1 MRSNKKIIRRK
12 LPREIGFVSI
22 LVLALAAQ
30 PSPAP
35 AQWSKAYEQFYMPG
49 DFNWTFRRTYAAADR
64 LFNAFDYGHA
74 ILYEKLYTRPGADAS
89 ILEDKEY
96 NFITKKLLVSPPDIP
111 LEEAAI
117 EVAYAKLAPEA
128 KMMFDWAHLL
138 HRQVYDVLADEKL
151 SQDEKDAT
159 IARLIS
165 YYKTRP
171 DLAFSSSPKSMD
183 LMEGQPYSLA
193 FRNKYPKFNGLI
205 WGYHWLQ
212 VGLYEPLMTGKT
224 LEERQAGVTAAVAR
238 FRQMLENAPEHMPR
252 IMPMTA
258 AVAPTF
264 AKRYPEAA
272 IIFDNLHSMHDVVS
286 DILTNPKVP
295 QNRKRAEI
303 LRAGALYRDRTSY
316 VITPAEWMEMAQM
329 MGIENMGG
337 PAVGFLPG
345 WPTPTIPRGQSAAEA
360 MKNMPG
366 MPGMSGMSGAN
377 SNVAGMKMDSSSS
390 ARAAGMAGMDHS
402 KMPGMSP
409 SGASPSNAPM
419 NHANMTMAPDSA
431 GRSGSMN
438 MMGMNMDRSAMMQMH
453 MRMMKDPVIR
463 ERVMRD
469 TTMRRMMNEMMQAMP
484 ADHEMNMSDMTP
496 SGARRSAP
504 SSPAKKD
511 RLRAATSPNTRT
523 TSMTKTSTPN
533 KAKSPTAKRTSSAG
547 KKAATK
553 PAPKPA
559 MPPMDHS
566 KMNMPGMEMPPVKK
580 N

>member
-1 MRSNKKIIRRK
+1 MERNEDMIRRRV
-12 LPREIGFVSI
+12 PRAAALFAA
-22 LVLALAAQ
+22 LVIAFAAQ
-30 PSPAP
+30 PPTAG
-35 AQWSKAYEQFYMPG
+35 AQWSRAYEQFYMPG
-49 DFNWTFRRTYAAADR
+49 DFNWTFRRTYAGADR

-74 ILYEKLYTRPGADAS
+74 ILYEKLYTRPGADVS
-89 ILEDKEY
+89 LLEDKEY
-96 NFITKKLLVSPPDIP
+96 NFITKKLLVSPPNLP

-117 EVAYAKLAPEA
+117 EVAYAKIAPEA
-128 KMMFDWAHLL
+128 KMMFDWAHLF

-151 SQDEKDAT
+151 SQGEKDAAV
-159 IARLIS
+159 ARLVS

-224 LEERQAGVTAAVAR
+224 LEERQAGVGAAVVR

-286 DILTNPKVP
+286 DILANPRVP
-295 QNRKRAEI
+295 QNRKRTEI

-316 VITPAEWMEMAQM
+316 VITTAEWMEMARM

-345 WPTPTIPRGQSAAEA
+345 WPTPTIARGQSAAEA
-360 MKNMPG
+360 MKNMAG
-366 MPGMSGMSGAN
+366 MAGMASAS
-377 SNVAGMKMDSSSS
+377 SNMAGMKMDSSSS
-390 ARAAGMAGMDHS
+390 
-402 KMPGMSP
+402 
-409 SGASPSNAPM
+409 NTPM
-419 NHANMTMAPDSA
+419 NHAKTTMAPDSA
-431 GRSGSMN
+431 GKMGSMN
-438 MMGMNMDRSAMMQMH
+438 MEGMNMDQSAMTQMH
-453 MRMMKDPVIR
+453 MRMMEDPVIR

-469 TTMRRMMNEMMQAMP
+469 TTMRRLMNEMMQSMP
-484 ADHEMNMSDMTP
+484 ADHEMNMGEMAP
-496 SGARRSAP
+496 SRARRPAPISSATNK
-504 SSPAKKD
+504 S
-511 RLRAATSPNTRT
+511 RAATS
-523 TSMTKTSTPN
+523 TKTRAPSSMKKTSSTK
-533 KAKSPTAKRTSSAG
+533 KAKSSTAKGASTTPT
-547 KKAATK
+547 KATAK

-559 MPPMDHS
+559 MDHS
-566 KMNMPGMEMPPVKK
+566 KMNMPGMEMPPAKK
-580 N
+580 K

>member
-1 MRSNKKIIRRK
+1 MESNADMIRRK
-12 LPREIGFVSI
+12 MSWAAGLFAT

-30 PSPAP
+30 PSVAG

-49 DFNWTFRRTYAAADR
+49 DFNWTFRRTYAGADR

-74 ILYEKLYTRPGADAS
+74 ILYEKLYTRPGADVS
-89 ILEDKEY
+89 LLEDEEY
-96 NFITKKLLVSPPDIP
+96 NFITKKLLISPPNLP

-117 EVAYAKLAPEA
+117 EVAYAKIAPEA
-128 KMMFDWAHLL
+128 KMMFDWAHLF
-138 HRQVYDVLADEKL
+138 HRQVYDVLSDEKL
-151 SQDEKDAT
+151 SQGEKDAT
-159 IARLIS
+159 IARLVG

-193 FRNKYPKFNGLI
+193 FRSKYPKFNGLI

-212 VGLYEPLMTGKT
+212 VGLYEPLMVGKN

-286 DILTNPKVP
+286 DILANPKVP

-345 WPTPTIPRGQSAAEA
+345 WPAPTIARGQSAAEA
-360 MKNMPG
+360 MKNMAG
-366 MPGMSGMSGAN
+366 MGGMAGAS
-377 SNVAGMKMDSSSS
+377 SNMAGMKMDSSS
-390 ARAAGMAGMDHS
+390 
-402 KMPGMSP
+402 
-409 SGASPSNAPM
+409 SNAPM
-419 NHANMTMAPDSA
+419 NHANMTMASDSA
-431 GRSGSMN
+431 GKMGSMKT
-438 MMGMNMDRSAMMQMH
+438 MGKNMDQSAMMQMH
-453 MRMMKDPVIR
+453 MRMMEDPVIR

-469 TTMRRMMNEMMQAMP
+469 TTMRRLMSEMMQSMP
-484 ADHEMNMSDMTP
+484 ADHEMNMGDMAP
-496 SGARRSAP
+496 SRVHRAAP
-504 SSPAKKD
+504 SSSAKS
-511 RLRAATSPNTRT
+511 RSRAEPSAKTRSSSSMAKNST
-523 TSMTKTSTPN
+523 TG
-533 KAKSPTAKRTSSAG
+533 KAKSSTSKGASPT
-547 KKAATK
+547 KKAAAK

-559 MPPMDHS
+559 MDHS
-566 KMNMPGMEMPPVKK
+566 KMDMPGMEMPPAKK
-580 N
+580 K

>member
-1 MRSNKKIIRRK
+1 MIRRK
-12 LPREIGFVSI
+12 MSLAAGLAAT
-22 LVLALAAQ
+22 LVLGLAAH
-30 PSPAP
+30 PSVAG

-49 DFNWTFRRTYAAADR
+49 DFNWTFRRTYPGADR

-74 ILYEKLYTRPGADAS
+74 ILYEKLYTRPGADIS
-89 ILEDKEY
+89 LLEDKEY
-96 NFITKKLLVSPPDIP
+96 NFITKKLLVSPPNLP

-117 EVAYAKLAPEA
+117 EVAYAKIAPEA
-128 KMMFDWAHLL
+128 KMMFDWAHLF
-138 HRQVYDVLADEKL
+138 HRQVYDVLADERL
-151 SQDEKDAT
+151 SQGEKDAT

-252 IMPMTA
+252 MMPMTA

-264 AKRYPEAA
+264 SKRYPEAA

-295 QNRKRAEI
+295 HDRKRAEI
-303 LRAGALYRDRTSY
+303 LRAAAAYRDRTSY

-329 MGIENMGG
+329 MGLENMGG

-345 WPTPTIPRGQSAAEA
+345 WPTPTIARGQPAAEA
-360 MKNMPG
+360 MKNMA
-366 MPGMSGMSGAN
+366 GMSGKSGAS
-377 SNVAGMKMDSSSS
+377 SNMAGMKMDSSS
-390 ARAAGMAGMDHS
+390 AGAAGMAGMDHS
-402 KMPGMSP
+402 KMTGMSP
-409 SGASPSNAPM
+409 SASPPNAPM
-419 NHANMTMAPDSA
+419 NHANMAMAPDST
-431 GRSGSMN
+431 GKTGSMN

-453 MRMMKDPVIR
+453 MRMMEDPVIR

-469 TTMRRMMNEMMQAMP
+469 TTMRRMMSEMQSMP
-484 ADHEMNMSDMTP
+484 AGHEMNMSDTP
-496 SGARRSAP
+496 SSGAHRSAP
-504 SSPAKKD
+504 TSSAKNKS
-511 RLRAATSPNTRT
+511 RATTSTKTRPH
-523 TSMTKTSTPN
+523 TSMTKQSDPG
-533 KAKSPTAKRTSSAG
+533 KAKSSTAKGTSTAG
-547 KKAATK
+547 KKAATSK
-553 PAPKPA
+553 PAAKPA
-559 MPPMDHS
+559 TPPMDHS
-566 KMNMPGMEMPPVKK
+566 KMNMPGMEMPPAKK
-580 N
+580 K

>member
-1 MRSNKKIIRRK
+1 MRSNGDMIRRTV
-12 LPREIGFVSI
+12 PRATGLFAA
-22 LVLALAAQ
+22 LVLAFAAQ
-30 PSPAP
+30 PSAAG
-35 AQWSKAYEQFYMPG
+35 AQWSRAYEQFYMPG
-49 DFNWTFRRTYAAADR
+49 DFNWTFRRTYPGADR

-74 ILYEKLYTRPGADAS
+74 ILYEKLYTRPGADIS
-89 ILEDKEY
+89 LLEDKEY
-96 NFITKKLLVSPPDIP
+96 NFITKKLLVSPPNLP

-117 EVAYAKLAPEA
+117 EVAYAKIAPEA
-128 KMMFDWAHLL
+128 KMMFDWAHLF
-138 HRQVYDVLADEKL
+138 HRQVYDVLSDEKL
-151 SQDEKDAT
+151 SPAEKDAT

-171 DLAFSSSPKSMD
+171 DLAFSSFPKSMD
-183 LMEGQPYSLA
+183 LMEGQPYSLD

-212 VGLYEPLMTGKT
+212 VGLYEPLMAGKT

-337 PAVGFLPG
+337 PAVGFLTG
-345 WPTPTIPRGQSAAEA
+345 WPTPTIARGQSAAEA
-360 MKNMPG
+360 MKNMAG
-366 MPGMSGMSGAN
+366 MGGVSGAS
-377 SNVAGMKMDSSSS
+377 SNMAGMKMDSSSS

-409 SGASPSNAPM
+409 SAVSPSNAPM

-431 GRSGSMN
+431 GRNGSMN
-438 MMGMNMDRSAMMQMH
+438 MMGMNMDQSAMMQMH

-496 SGARRSAP
+496 SEARRSAP

-511 RLRAATSPNTRT
+511 RSRAATSPNTRT

-566 KMNMPGMEMPPVKK
+566 KMNMPAMEMPPVKK

>member
-1 MRSNKKIIRRK
+1 MESNKDMIRRK
-12 LPREIGFVSI
+12 RPWAAGLFAA

-30 PSPAP
+30 PSVAG
-35 AQWSKAYEQFYMPG
+35 AQWSRAYEQFYMPG
-49 DFNWTFRRTYAAADR
+49 DFNWTFRRTYPGADR

-74 ILYEKLYTRPGADAS
+74 ILYERLYTRPGAAVS
-89 ILEDKEY
+89 LLEEKEY
-96 NFITKKLLVSPPDIP
+96 NFITKKLLISPPNLP

-117 EVAYAKLAPEA
+117 EVAYAKIAPEA
-128 KMMFDWAHLL
+128 KMMFDWAHLF

-151 SQDEKDAT
+151 SQGEKDAT

-171 DLAFSSSPKSMD
+171 DLAFSSSPKSME

-212 VGLYEPLMTGKT
+212 VGLYEPLMVGKT

-252 IMPMTA
+252 MMPMTA

-295 QNRKRAEI
+295 QNRKRTEI
-303 LRAGALYRDRTSY
+303 LRAGSLYRDRTSY

-345 WPTPTIPRGQSAAEA
+345 WPTPTIARGQSAAEA
-360 MKNMPG
+360 MKNMAG
-366 MPGMSGMSGAN
+366 M
-377 SNVAGMKMDSSSS
+377 AGMKMDSSSS
-390 ARAAGMAGMDHS
+390 PRVAGMAGMDHS

-409 SGASPSNAPM
+409 AAAVSPTAAA
-419 NHANMTMAPDSA
+419 NHA
-431 GRSGSMN
+431 
-438 MMGMNMDRSAMMQMH
+438 GMNMDKDSAAKGGSMDMMQMNMDHSAMMQMH
-453 MRMMKDPVIR
+453 MRMMEDPVIR

-469 TTMRRMMNEMMQAMP
+469 TTMRRLMNEMMQGMP
-484 ADHEMNMSDMTP
+484 ADHEMNMSNMTP
-496 SGARRSAP
+496 SRARPSAP
-504 SSPAKKD
+504 SPSTKN
-511 RLRAATSPNTRT
+511 RSRTATSAKTRSSI
-523 TSMTKTSTPN
+523 SMTRKSTTKKTNTSTAKGTATTKKPA
-533 KAKSPTAKRTSSAG
+533 AKS
-547 KKAATK
+547 
-553 PAPKPA
+553 APKPA

-566 KMNMPGMEMPPVKK
+566 KMNMPGMEMPPAKK
-580 N
+580 K

>member
-1 MRSNKKIIRRK
+1 MESNEDMVRRK
-12 LPREIGFVSI
+12 VSWAAGLFAT

-30 PSPAP
+30 PSVAG
-35 AQWSKAYEQFYMPG
+35 AQWSRAYEQFYMPG
-49 DFNWTFRRTYAAADR
+49 DFNWTFRRTYPAADR

-74 ILYEKLYTRPGADAS
+74 ILYEKLYTRPGADVS
-89 ILEDKEY
+89 LLEDKEY
-96 NFITKKLLVSPPDIP
+96 NFITKKLLVSPPNLP

-117 EVAYAKLAPEA
+117 EVAYAKAAPEA
-128 KMMFDWAHLL
+128 KMMFDWAHLF

-151 SQDEKDAT
+151 SQADKDAT
-159 IARLIS
+159 IARLLG

-212 VGLYEPLMTGKT
+212 VGLYEPLMTGKN

-316 VITPAEWMEMAQM
+316 VTTPAEWMEMAQI

-337 PAVGFLPG
+337 PAVGILAG
-345 WPTPTIPRGQSAAEA
+345 WPTPTIARGQSAAEA
-360 MKNMPG
+360 MKNMDG
-366 MPGMSGMSGAN
+366 M
-377 SNVAGMKMDSSSS
+377 AGMKMDSSSS
-390 ARAAGMAGMDHS
+390 AGAAGMAGMDHS

-409 SGASPSNAPM
+409 SAASPSNAPM
-419 NHANMTMAPDSA
+419 NHANMNMAKDST
-431 GRSGSMN
+431 GRTGNMN

-453 MRMMKDPVIR
+453 MRMMEDPVIH

-469 TTMRRMMNEMMQAMP
+469 TTMRRLMNEMMQSMP
-484 ADHEMNMSDMTP
+484 ADHEMNMSKMTP
-496 SGARRSAP
+496 SRAQPSAP
-504 SSPAKKD
+504 SSSTKNRSRTAPSAK
-511 RLRAATSPNTRT
+511 TRSSS
-523 TSMTKTSTPN
+523 SMTKNSTTR
-533 KAKSPTAKRTSSAG
+533 KAKSSTSKGASPT
-547 KKAATK
+547 KKAAAK
-553 PAPKPA
+553 PAAKPA

-566 KMNMPGMEMPPVKK
+566 KMPGMEMPPAKK
-580 N
+580 K

>member
-1 MRSNKKIIRRK
+1 MRSNGDMIRRK
-12 LPREIGFVSI
+12 VPRATGLFAA
-22 LVLALAAQ
+22 LVLALTAQ
-30 PSPAP
+30 PSVAG
-35 AQWSKAYEQFYMPG
+35 AQWSRAYEQFYMPG
-49 DFNWTFRRTYAAADR
+49 DFNWTFRRTYPGADR

-74 ILYEKLYTRPGADAS
+74 ILYEKLYTRPGADVS
-89 ILEDKEY
+89 LLENKEY
-96 NFITKKLLVSPPDIP
+96 NFITKKLLVSPPNLP

-117 EVAYAKLAPEA
+117 EVAYAKAAPEA
-128 KMMFDWAHLL
+128 KMMFDWAHLF

-151 SQDEKDAT
+151 PQGEKDAT

-212 VGLYEPLMTGKT
+212 VGLYEPLMTGKN

-238 FRQMLENAPEHMPR
+238 FRQMLEDAPEHMPR

-272 IIFDNLHSMHDVVS
+272 IIFDNLHSMHDVIS
-286 DILTNPKVP
+286 DILANPKVP

-303 LRAGALYRDRTSY
+303 LRIAALYRDRTSY
-316 VITPAEWMEMAQM
+316 VMTLAEWMEMAQM

-345 WPTPTIPRGQSAAEA
+345 WPTPTIARGQSAAEA
-360 MKNMPG
+360 MKNM
-366 MPGMSGMSGAN
+366 
-377 SNVAGMKMDSSSS
+377 
-390 ARAAGMAGMDHS
+390 AGMAGMDHS
-402 KMPGMSP
+402 KMPGMNAAAEST
-409 SGASPSNAPM
+409 SRAPM
-419 NHANMTMAPDSA
+419 DHANMPMAPDSA
-431 GRSGSMN
+431 GRSGGMTL
-438 MMGMNMDRSAMMQMH
+438 MGMNMDQSAMMQMH
-453 MRMMKDPVIR
+453 MRMMEDPVIR

-469 TTMRRMMNEMMQAMP
+469 TTMRRLMNEMMQSMP
-484 ADHEMNMSDMTP
+484 ADHKMNMGDMKAP
-496 SGARRSAP
+496 SAHPSAP
-504 SSPAKKD
+504 SAPAKTRSRTAMSAK
-511 RLRAATSPNTRT
+511 TRT
-523 TSMTKTSTPN
+523 TSSTTKTSTTR
-533 KAKSPTAKRTSSAG
+533 KAKSSTSKGTSTAG
-547 KKAATK
+547 KKAAAK
-553 PAPKPA
+553 PAPKKPV

-566 KMNMPGMEMPPVKK
+566 KMKMPGMEMPPVKK
-580 N
+580 D